1 MNRLPFHAVFVWS
14 LALPFLLF
22 GMPIEVSRLVSEM
35 RETGSTCRAGV
46 SSELG
51 VFVVGVGKAR
61 YRENDLAY
69 SREIAEINAK
79 KQVTSFLHQSF
90 KAKDVAHTELV
101 ADAVGRTTAT
111 AFFSSHSES
120 EINQIMKGWQIVS
133 SGRNDEGQ
141 MEVVGFVTSK
151 KSDQADALAV
161 AQLTWGDRGVVAAV
175 GVDVD
180 RMLAEKNALRSAVE
194 QVAGTLVV
202 GKVSVNEREELHKR
216 LATTAGALVEE
227 YRVTRE
233 TRVEAGFRVEILARV
248 SKKKLYDNYRSYF
261 KCLDDP
267 VFCLVATDA
276 SLIRHFNQFF
286 MEKGLRL
293 TDRPEEAQ
301 YFIKLDGRFR
311 NRPTPGNQ
319 RSEGTMLDLRISIEA
334 VDGSRTLLT
343 MNETQ
348 AKDSVVL
355 TAEQRREEVARRI
368 FEKLETRLHR
378 ALQEMVARML
388 DDADDKSTVKIDA
401 RGTAF

>member
-1 MNRLPFHAVFVWS
+1 MNRLPFHAVLVWF

-22 GMPIEVSRLVSEM
+22 GMPTEVSRLVSEM

-101 ADAVGRTTAT
+101 ADAAGRTTAT

-133 SGRNDEGQ
+133 SGRNGEGQ

-151 KSDQADALAV
+151 KSDQANALAV
-161 AQLTWGDRGVVAAV
+161 AQLTWGDRGVVAAA

-233 TRVEAGFRVEILARV
+233 TKVEAGFRVEILARV

-276 SLIRHFNQFF
+276 SLIRQFKQFF
-286 MEKGLRL
+286 TEKGLRL
-293 TDRPEEAQ
+293 TNKSEEAQ
-301 YFIKLDGRFR
+301 YFIKLDGWFR
-311 NRPTPGNQ
+311 DRPTPGN
-319 RSEGTMLDLRISIEA
+319 RHSEGTMLDLRISIEA

-368 FEKLETRLHR
+368 FEKLEMRLHK

-388 DDADDKSTVKIDA
+388 DDADEKSTIKVDA
-401 RGTAF
+401 RGTTF